1 MITRVCDE
9 DGARMGQK
17 ITANLHELTYII
29 HGSLR

>member
-1 MITRVCDE
+1 MTTSVFE
-9 DGARMGQK
+9 VGGARMGQK